1 MPRILKTPSPAEPR
15 RRMLRLLGGSLMLPW
30 LPLCGGVAAA
40 APLLGDRTRRVSV
53 ILDRTAAAMPIA
65 PDFAGF
71 SYEKDRL
78 ATGLFRGGNR
88 ALIALFRRLGPG
100 LIRIGG
106 NSVDTTRWAEDGQ
119 GATKGEIAPAD
130 VGALAAFLRRANW
143 KVLYGLNLAANTPER
158 LIAEATYAAKTLG
171 ENLHGFEIGN
181 EPDYYSSIGLRPD
194 SYRYAD
200 FFAEWSG
207 LADALKAHLPNALV
221 TGPGCALL
229 DGSWAVP
236 FAGDAHSR
244 IALLTQHY
252 YRGNGQNEDAT
263 LAHLLAGDPA
273 LPDLLDQLRRAVSDN
288 GIPGYRLV
296 EANSY
301 SNGGAANISNAPGS
315 ALWVIDF
322 LFTAAQYGA
331 AGVNLH
337 GGGDFP
343 GYTPIADDGGRV
355 IQIRPEYYGMLLFSF
370 AARGRLVPAR
380 LQAGGMA
387 ISAYGVSDGADT
399 HVVIVNKEKDD
410 GIEAAIAL
418 GTGPA
423 SATVRQLNTA
433 PGNGAGITFAGA
445 AINAGG
451 TWSPRPSTVTRV
463 TNGRLTVKV
472 PPMSAVLVTAA

>member
-1 MPRILKTPSPAEPR
+1 
-15 RRMLRLLGGSLMLPW
+15 MLRLLGGSLLLPG
-30 LPLCGGVAAA
+30 LPLCGGHAAA
-40 APLLGDRTRRVSV
+40 APLPGAPARQVSV
-53 ILDRTAAAMPIA
+53 ILDRAAAAMPIA

-88 ALIALFRRLGPG
+88 ALIALFRRLGSG

-119 GATKGEIAPAD
+119 GATKGEIAAAD
-130 VGALAAFLRRANW
+130 LDALAAFLRRANW

-158 LIAEATYAAKTLG
+158 LTAEAMVAAKVLG
-171 ENLHGFEIGN
+171 ENLYGFEIGN
-181 EPDYYSSIGLRPD
+181 EPDYYSSIGLRPG

-200 FFAEWSG
+200 FMAEWSG
-207 LADALKAHLPNALV
+207 FADALKARLPNALV

-244 IALLTQHY
+244 IGLLTQHY
-252 YRGNGQNEDAT
+252 YRGNGQNDDAT
-263 LAHLLAGDPA
+263 LAHLLAGDPS
-273 LPDLLDQLRRAVSDN
+273 LPDLLDQLRLAASENR
-288 GIPGYRLV
+288 IPGYRLV

-301 SNGGAANISNAPGS
+301 SNGGAPNISNAPGT

-331 AGVNLH
+331 TGVNLH
-337 GGGDFP
+337 GGGTFP

-355 IQIRPEYYGMLLFSF
+355 IQIRPEYYGMLLFSQ
-370 AARGRLVPAR
+370 AARGHLLPTRME
-380 LQAGGMA
+380 AGGMA
-387 ISAYGVSDGADT
+387 ISAYAVSNGALT
-399 HVVIVNKEKDD
+399 HVVIVNKEKDN

-418 GTGPA
+418 GTEPA
-423 SATVRQLNTA
+423 SATIQLLNTA
-433 PGNGAGITFAGA
+433 PGNAAGITFAGA

-451 TWSPRPSTVTRV
+451 TWSPRPPTAMRV
-463 TNGRLTVKV
+463 TNGRLTVTV